1 MDVNVLLIVICLSIV
16 QSIFGVG
23 VLLFGTPLL
32 LLLGYPFL
40 ESLLILL
47 PISASINFL
56 QIVKDYE
63 KIDLSI
69 YKNILLLTV
78 PFIIVFLFFV
88 SKNSINVNFF
98 IGLFLVFIAIKE
110 YVLLFKIW
118 FDKLLSFNKI
128 FYIVM
133 GIVHGITNLGG
144 ALLTAKVFSTDLNKY
159 QKRATIAT
167 SYMTFALFQITTI
180 LFLDVKYKLE
190 NFLYIFVGLLVYLLI
205 NKFLFHKI
213 SDYKYDKLFS
223 VFLVVTGILLILKG
237 YKW

>member
-1 MDVNVLLIVICLSIV
+1 MEVSIILIVICLSIV

-23 VLLFGTPLL
+23 ILLFGTPLL
-32 LLLGYPFL
+32 LLLGYQFL

-56 QIVKDYE
+56 QIAKDYKE
-63 KIDLSI
+63 IDLSI

-78 PFIIVFLFFV
+78 PFIVVFIFLVF
-88 SKNSINVNFF
+88 KNSININLM
-98 IGLFLVFIAIKE
+98 IGLFLVFMAIKDK
-110 YVLLFKIW
+110 VLLFKIW
-118 FDKLLSFNKI
+118 FDKLLSFNKV
-128 FYIVM
+128 FYVVM
-133 GIVHGITNLGG
+133 GIIHGITNLGG
-144 ALLTAKVFSTDLNKY
+144 ALLTAKVFHTDLNKY
-159 QKRATIAT
+159 QKRATIAI

-190 NFLYIFVGLLVYLLI
+190 NLLYIFVGLLVYFFI

-223 VFLVVTGILLILKG
+223 VFLTVTGTLLILKG
-237 YKW
+237 LKW